1 MPIFNYVATD
11 AGGKETKGVIDA
23 ETEVMALSRIRE
35 MSLFPLQL
43 TKRAAAAPG
52 AQDKKGGILGGQ
64 IKIPFL
70 SSRVSG
76 KELTPF
82 TRQLATL
89 INAGLP
95 LIRSLSVLMNQ
106 MKPSAL
112 KDIVM
117 GIIVDVES
125 GSSFGDA
132 LIKYPK
138 VFSKVFIGM
147 VKAGEAGG
155 VLDKSLERLAE
166 FAEKSAALRGK
177 IKTAMTYPIIVV
189 VVIVGI
195 MAVIFRFVIPT
206 FEEMFADMEMALPAP
221 TRILIETSTFIR
233 EQAFLVPL
241 TPIALI
247 ALYSLIQKT
256 KGGGLAIDK
265 GKLRIPLMGPLIR
278 KIAVARFSR
287 TLGTLVT
294 SGVPILQA
302 LDTARETA
310 GNLVISGAIKT
321 AHDSVKAGETLAAPF
336 EASNVFPPLVSSMI
350 SVGEETG
357 NLDEMLLKVADTYDE
372 EVDRAV
378 EALSASLEP
387 IMLVFMGIIVGF
399 IVISLFVP
407 LIQMAMAIA

>member
-1 MPIFNYVATD
+1 
-11 AGGKETKGVIDA
+11 
-23 ETEVMALSRIRE
+23 
-35 MSLFPLQL
+35 
-43 TKRAAAAPG
+43 
-52 AQDKKGGILGGQ
+52 
-64 IKIPFL
+64 
-70 SSRVSG
+70 
-76 KELTPF
+76 
-82 TRQLATL
+82 
-89 INAGLP
+89 
-95 LIRSLSVLMNQ
+95 
-106 MKPSAL
+106 
-112 KDIVM
+112 
-117 GIIVDVES
+117 
-125 GSSFGDA
+125 
-132 LIKYPK
+132 
-138 VFSKVFIGM
+138 
-147 VKAGEAGG
+147 
-155 VLDKSLERLAE
+155 
-166 FAEKSAALRGK
+166 
-177 IKTAMTYPIIVV
+177 
-189 VVIVGI
+189 
-195 MAVIFRFVIPT
+195 
-206 FEEMFADMEMALPAP
+206 
-221 TRILIETSTFIR
+221 
-233 EQAFLVPL
+233 
-241 TPIALI
+241 
-247 ALYSLIQKT
+247 
-256 KGGGLAIDK
+256 
-265 GKLRIPLMGPLIR
+265 MGPLIR